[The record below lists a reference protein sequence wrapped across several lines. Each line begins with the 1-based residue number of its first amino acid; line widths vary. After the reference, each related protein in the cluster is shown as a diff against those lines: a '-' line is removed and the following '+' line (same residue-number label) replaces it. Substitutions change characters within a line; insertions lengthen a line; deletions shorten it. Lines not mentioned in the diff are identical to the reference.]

1 MPITITKPTVN
12 GSNNTWGDQIN
23 TALDTIV
30 DAVNGTGGGPD
41 ISTVTATAAELNIL
55 DGVTATTAELNL
67 LDGAV
72 AETVVNSKAVVY
84 GDAGEIVGGSVT
96 GTSLAIDNAAGDWT
110 FEVSSNKLIVKYG
123 GTAKMEL
130 DTAGNLKV
138 VGDVTA
144 YGTIS

>member
-30 DAVNGTGGGPD
+30 DAVNGTAGGPD
-41 ISTVTATAAELNIL
+41 ISTVTATA
-55 DGVTATTAELNL
+55 AELNL

-84 GDAGEIVGGSVT
+84 GDAGEIVG
-96 GTSLAIDNAAGDWT
+96 TSFALDNGADDWT
-110 FEVSSNKLIVKYG
+110 FEVSANKLIIKYS

-130 DTAGNLKV
+130 DTSGNLKV
-138 VGDVTA
+138 TGNVTA